1 LTPIPSTSISK
12 ELPVTDQEVLA
23 RRLLDQWSL
32 QQAESLLER
41 EAEILNAQQPVR
53 YLGNTQ
59 TSTYRGPSDVIW
71 AGTQPGGSPTPG
83 AWIEDALVTPAQC
96 MHFFDDF
103 LVTGSGPAV
112 SGAAYLGS
120 MGQWS
125 IYLGS
130 TAALADGGI
139 VGGGIQ
145 FVPGSIAVSSGTST
159 PTTAI
164 SSMVGAFQITAN
176 SSGASALQGKLA
188 FEARVMLTSA
198 TDVKRG
204 AFVGL
209 CDQAIPQSNLPFLVV
224 SGGSSNELTS
234 TRNLIGFYA
243 PSSGGPDWN
252 FVFQLA
258 STAAVFPTNLQSLV
272 STVTGS
278 SIVAG
283 TFYKLGFIYDPN
295 AQSEIIGTST
305 TGQTTGTTAKAMLK
319 VYVNGIQAAAFL
331 TQAAN
336 ILTASFPTGI
346 MGPIAA
352 FVNVSNSGTSNSA
365 TNLSGKMTLD
375 WIRVAQALLA

>member
-1 LTPIPSTSISK
+1 MTPFEI
-12 ELPVTDQEVLA
+12 DQLA
-23 RRLLDQWSL
+23 IEAALALR
-32 QQAESLLER
+32 ER
-41 EAEILNAQQPVR
+41 EDSIRNAVKSVV
-53 YLGNTQ
+53 YAANTVAN
-59 TSTYRGPSDVIW
+59 TERGPSEAVW
-71 AGTQPGGSPTPG
+71 AGYG
-83 AWIEDALVTPAQC
+83 AQQGAAPNAWVEDFIQDPRLG

-103 LVTGSGPAV
+103 LMTGAGPAV

-120 MGQWS
+120 MGAWS

-139 VGGGIQ
+139 VGGGVQ

-164 SSMVGAFQITAN
+164 SSMVGSFQITAN

-258 STAAVFPTNLQSLV
+258 STAAVFPTGLQSLV

-283 TFYKLGFIYDPN
+283 TFYKLGFIFDPN
-295 AQSEIIGTST
+295 AQNVNIGSAS
-305 TGQTTGTTAKAMLK
+305 TGQTAGTTAKAMLK
-319 VYVNGIQAAAFL
+319 VYVNGLEAAAFL
-331 TQAAN
+331 TQSAN

-375 WIRVAQALLA
+375 WIRVAQVLLA

>member
-1 LTPIPSTSISK
+1 MIAFDQIALRAAE
-12 ELPVTDQEVLA
+12 ELA
-23 RRLLDQWSL
+23 IH
-32 QQAESLLER
+32 
-41 EAEILNAQQPVR
+41 EASILNAVKTIN
-53 YLGNTQ
+53 YLANATVNTE
-59 TSTYRGPSDVIW
+59 RGPSEIVW
-71 AGTQPGGSPTPG
+71 GGTGPLQG
-83 AWIEDALVTPAQC
+83 AAPNAWVEDFIQDPRLG

-103 LVTGSGPAV
+103 LMTGSGPAV

-139 VGGGIQ
+139 IGGGIQ
-145 FVPGSIAVSSGTST
+145 FVPGSIAVSSGAST

-164 SSMVGAFQITAN
+164 SSMVGSFQITAN
-176 SSGASALQGKLA
+176 SSGTSALQGKMA
-188 FEARVMLTSA
+188 FEARVMLTSV

-209 CDQAIPQSNLPFLVV
+209 CDQGIPQANLPFTVV
-224 SGGSSNELTS
+224 SGGSTNELTS

-258 STAAVFPTNLQSLV
+258 STAPVFPTGLQSLV
-272 STVTGS
+272 STVTGT
-278 SIVAG
+278 SIAAG
-283 TFYKLGFIYDPN
+283 TFYKLGFVYDVKPQN
-295 AQSEIIGTST
+295 TLIGTAS
-305 TGQTTGTTAKAMLK
+305 TGQTAATQAGAMLK

-352 FVNVSNSGTSNSA
+352 FVNVSNSGTSNSG
-365 TNLSGKMTLD
+365 TTLSGKMTLD
-375 WIRVAQALLA
+375 WIRVAQVLLA